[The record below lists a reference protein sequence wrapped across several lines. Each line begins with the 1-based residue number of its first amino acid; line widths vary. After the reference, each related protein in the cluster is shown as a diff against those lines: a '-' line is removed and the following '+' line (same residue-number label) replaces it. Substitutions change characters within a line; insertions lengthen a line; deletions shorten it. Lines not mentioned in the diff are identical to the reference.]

1 MGKNIRRQVGTEG
14 IYLDGWADAVVPSRF
29 GRLSLRIFLSM
40 FFSLRTS
47 VGSRPLVLEYSDRT

>member
-29 GRLSLRIFLSM
+29 GRLSLWIFLSGC
-40 FFSLRTS
+40 
-47 VGSRPLVLEYSDRT
+47 V